1 LELVKEFKK
10 AVRKSKAKPG
20 HGYDAFVEIAKRLG
34 KSVAHFLPSFWEQVG
49 REFIA
54 FDNATY
60 ASRAFGKAREAEKVH
75 ALKVDES
82 TRQDAFLEFAL
93 AGAVSIKALTE
104 YGKELL
110 TTHDPKSAWKF
121 LRELCVR
128 RTLGG
133 MPPWTSMIKD
143 LQPLLKAAKL
153 DQEDEIHSILVEI
166 IDSPAISRAAMGFW
180 DSVSKYVGSLVKKN
194 SHVAGV
200 LLNMIPQ
207 TSNWRNNDLW
217 PWLDHLDS
225 WGILSNA
232 WKDKVAEDAQPSGGT
247 AAWLNRLIQKGQ
259 RLHQKV
265 FDIIEAAAPRLRKD
279 KEPVQPYSKARW
291 GNRIDGDVDLLDQLL
306 ELNIPIEEPPE
317 NLSVNLGQW
326 AALAE
331 TDKAPKNRPRD
342 PVHLVADSRFAPSV
356 QRAVKEVVG
365 EAVFEHVATGK
376 QALRDARQK
385 WLQSVI
391 EKLSSGALPGTE
403 DSLDTIESKVSRSMF
418 EEFPEELQTFKAVD
432 ILPSITRTLQC
443 GIMDEY
449 GWPQL
454 EKVFA
459 DFAASGHPAPTVFG
473 SFRI

>member
-1 LELVKEFKK
+1 MAKPEDLLAAGAFLAVAEKLKSNVAVDTVSARVYRHPGLGNRPVVRLTADNLAEGDDLTMEFLGFAAPEVIGPVAQRQRQALGFPEWAIINDPKHARYALELVKEFKK

-110 TTHDPKSAWKF
+110 STHDPKSAWKF

-259 RLHQKV
+259 RLHQKI
-265 FDIIEAAAPRLRKD
+265 FDIVEAAAPRLRKD

-326 AALAE
+326 AAQ
-331 TDKAPKNRPRD
+331 TG
-342 PVHLVADSRFAPSV
+342 
-356 QRAVKEVVG
+356 RA
-365 EAVFEHVATGK
+365 F
-376 QALRDARQK
+376 
-385 WLQSVI
+385 WVI
-391 EKLSSGALPGTE
+391 LLS
-403 DSLDTIESKVSRSMF
+403 
-418 EEFPEELQTFKAVD
+418 
-432 ILPSITRTLQC
+432 
-443 GIMDEY
+443 
-449 GWPQL
+449 W
-454 EKVFA
+454 
-459 DFAASGHPAPTVFG
+459 
-473 SFRI
+473 